1 MYYWLIPLVAW
12 FLTGIVKFSINTIK
26 YKELAW
32 KYIGYGGMPSNHSAI
47 VGSIFFYIGL
57 KDGFNTPMAGIAA
70 TMLFIVVMDALSLR
84 KNIGKQA
91 SVLNKLT
98 FETGGRGQAVK
109 RIYWAQ
115 ATGGGGGVAL
125 RLCLRRGVL
134 LAIRLMVLPPGLEP
148 RFSASE
154 ANVLSIELREQAV

>member
-98 FETGGRGQAVK
+98 FGKLGGEDKPLRESIGHK
-109 RIYWAQ
+109 PLE
-115 ATGGGGGVAL
+115 VAA
-125 RLCLRRGVL
+125 GVL
-134 LAIRLMVLPPGLEP
+134 LGFVY
-148 RFSASE
+148 
-154 ANVLSIELREQAV
+154 AVGFCWLFG